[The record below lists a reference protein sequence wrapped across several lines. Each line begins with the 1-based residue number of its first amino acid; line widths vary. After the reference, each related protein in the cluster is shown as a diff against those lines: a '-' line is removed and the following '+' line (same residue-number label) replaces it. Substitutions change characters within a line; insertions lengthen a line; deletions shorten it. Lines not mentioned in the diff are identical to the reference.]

1 MSEQNTPNS
10 SGIEKEINK
19 LGENLNNLFKALWE
33 SDERKSIEREV
44 TAGLE
49 QANKSVNDTVE
60 KIRTDQT
67 TSNIKKGVKDAW
79 ETARGPQILNELQV
93 GLTASLQKL
102 NDEIAKRAQPAQE
115 VKADAHK
122 AADDVVDAVV
132 TPVGNQKPE

>member
-49 QANKSVNDTVE
+49 QANKSVKDTVE

-67 TSNIKKGVKDAW
+67 ATDLKKGVKDAW
-79 ETARGPQILNELQV
+79 ETARGPQILNELQT
-93 GLTASLQKL
+93 GLTATLQKL
-102 NDEIAKRAQPAQE
+102 NDELAKRAQPAQE
-115 VKADAHK
+115 VKADAKK

-132 TPVGNQKPE
+132 TPVGDKKPE

>member
-10 SGIEKEINK
+10 SGIEKELNK

-49 QANKSVNDTVE
+49 QANKSVKDTVE

-67 TSNIKKGVKDAW
+67 TNDLKKGVKDAW
-79 ETARGPQILNELQV
+79 ETARGPQILSELQA
-93 GLTASLQKL
+93 GLTATLHKL

-115 VKADAHK
+115 VKPDAHK
-122 AADDVVDAVV
+122 AAEDVVDAVV
-132 TPVGNQKPE
+132 TPMGDKKPE